1 MGNNSFHTLLPF
13 SAAAAVL
20 IVVLLPYLGILKP
33 YSVETVTVTETAT
46 VGILG
51 SSYASAAE
59 HAASANVSRV
69 ELTRGSL
76 GLTPR
81 SWNDLVSLISA
92 YAHLTRPRGVYYPLL
107 ATAARPI
114 TTMPTATI
122 AVETPASTPSRVVPA
137 YSTTNVQVAGVDEQ
151 DIVKLNGTHLFV
163 ARPPD
168 IVETY
173 RVVPP
178 EALSLVDRF
187 NVSGLLEKFVE
198 PIRLVLV
205 VGNETQLLE
214 EVRPRFSVWGMYVDG
229 GSLVV
234 VAVEWRSAMFVY
246 SLPARTWVIRYK
258 PGIGIENVTYV
269 EGEPLQSRLWNGTLV
284 IVSSAPT
291 AVSPSSIVLP
301 TVRGKLP
308 SPDRVHVMGPPEVYT
323 IVTAFDVE
331 SWDSDVQVFVGPR
344 VTTMYMGAQG
354 DVYLALNAAWF
365 HVMPVMRGTSSN
377 AAEQLL
383 NLTKVSWDE
392 TLLVRLTVLNGE
404 EGPKLDVGPST
415 TIRGRVDKQWQLDV
429 YKGILRVIV
438 EDWAEGKLL
447 VTIYTLDSSTMEVIG
462 KLEGIAINENVHGVR
477 FMGDKLYLVTFR
489 RVDPLFAVDLS
500 NPQKPRVL
508 GFLKGPGFDEY
519 LHPISNRL
527 LVGVGVEG
535 GTVRISLYR
544 ILENGSVELLDR
556 VYPVR
561 ERGWSPVLDPREGHK
576 AFTYYPEYNVA
587 LLPLQWMVRVKATS
601 AKGEVYYTFKP
612 EGGVAVVEVA
622 ESDNGY
628 ALSVRGVLEHS
639 GASRAV
645 YVGDTVYTV
654 APYAEEH
661 VPVVKAWDLRSL
673 ELIASFPRR

>member
-1 MGNNSFHTLLPF
+1 MLLPF

-46 VGILG
+46 VRILG
-51 SSYASAAE
+51 SSYASTAE
-59 HAASANVSRV
+59 HAASTNVSRV
-69 ELTRGSL
+69 ELTRDSL

-81 SWNDLVSLISA
+81 SWNDLVSLVSA
-92 YAHLTRPRGVYYPLL
+92 YARLTRPRGIYYPLL
-107 ATAARPI
+107 ATAARAI
-114 TTMPTATI
+114 TTMPPATPTVTTAM
-122 AVETPASTPSRVVPA
+122 ETLASTPSKVVPA

-187 NVSGLLEKFVE
+187 NVSGLLEGLVE
-198 PIRLVLV
+198 PMRLILV

-229 GSLVV
+229 ESLVII
-234 VAVEWRSAMFVY
+234 AVEWRSAMFVH
-246 SLPARTWVIRYK
+246 SLPARTWIIRYK
-258 PGIGIENVTYV
+258 PGTGIENVTFV

-291 AVSPSSIVLP
+291 VVSPSSIVLP
-301 TVRGKLP
+301 TVRGELP
-308 SPDRVHVMGPPEVYT
+308 SPDRVHVLGPPEVYT
-323 IVTAFDVE
+323 IVAAFDVE

-365 HVMPVMRGTSSN
+365 HIMPVVRGTSSN
-377 AAEQLL
+377 VAEQLL

-392 TLLVRLTVLNGE
+392 TLLVKLTVLNGE
-404 EGPKLDVGPST
+404 EGPRLDVGPST
-415 TIRGRVDKQWQLDV
+415 TIKGRVDKQWQLDV
-429 YKGILRVIV
+429 YKGILRVVV

-447 VTIYTLDSSTMEVIG
+447 VTLYTLDSSTMEVVG

-477 FMGDKLYLVTFR
+477 FMGDKLYVVTFR
-489 RVDPLFAVDLS
+489 RIDPLFAIDLS
-500 NPQKPRVL
+500 NPQKPKVL
-508 GFLKGPGFDEY
+508 GFLEGPGFDEY
-519 LHPISNRL
+519 LHPISNKL

-535 GTVRISLYR
+535 GIVRISLYR

-556 VYPVR
+556 VYPVK

-576 AFTYYPEYNVA
+576 AFTYYPEYNVV
-587 LLPLQWMVRVKATS
+587 LLPLQWIVHVKATS

-622 ESDNGY
+622 ESGDGY

-639 GASRAV
+639 GASRTV

-661 VPVVKAWDLRSL
+661 VPVVKAWDVGSL
-673 ELIASFPRR
+673 ELVASFPGR